1 MINLA
6 VNRRR
11 LGEKLWRSPSCD
23 FPICPRTWDPAP
35 KTRPA
40 DNHLGDAVEFRWL
53 ICKNQPGQVR
63 VLWLADIKINM
74 GRAIESRKSTAMSIN
89 SQVEMNT
96 NDTKVLAALPQ
107 YDEKERRKGKRREKI
122 AELVQKFPLRLGRSI
137 IRKAVLRSAGAIVL
151 RGGT

>member
-40 DNHLGDAVEFRWL
+40 DNHLGDAVDFRWL

-107 YDEKERRKGKRREKI
+107 YDEKERRKGKRRKKI

>member
-107 YDEKERRKGKRREKI
+107 DDEKERRKGKRRKKI

>member
-107 YDEKERRKGKRREKI
+107 YDEKERRKGKRRKKI

>member
-74 GRAIESRKSTAMSIN
+74 GRAIESRKSTAMSI
-89 SQVEMNT
+89 
-96 NDTKVLAALPQ
+96 K
-107 YDEKERRKGKRREKI
+107 
-122 AELVQKFPLRLGRSI
+122 
-137 IRKAVLRSAGAIVL
+137 
-151 RGGT
+151 